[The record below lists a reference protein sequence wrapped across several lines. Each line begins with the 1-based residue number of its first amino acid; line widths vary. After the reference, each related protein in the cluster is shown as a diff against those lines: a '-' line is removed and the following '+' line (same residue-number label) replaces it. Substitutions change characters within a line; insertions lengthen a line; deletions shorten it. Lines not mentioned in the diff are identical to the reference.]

1 MSSAFNKNLKIITAF
16 LPAGKGFEL
25 LEYLHESG
33 YTTANV
39 SNARGSFIAGAL
51 DKTGEPL
58 EEQKEI
64 LTCMVEKDK
73 ADELF
78 ENLYDMAG
86 FDKPGTGFMFI
97 ENLFFGSTY
106 ALPEMGSA

>member
-1 MSSAFNKNLKIITAF
+1 MSAAFNKNLKIITAF

-25 LEYLHESG
+25 LKYLHESG
-33 YTTANV
+33 HTTANV

-64 LTCMVEKDK
+64 LTCMVDSSK

-78 ENLYDMAG
+78 QKLHDLAN
-86 FDKPGTGFMFI
+86 FDKPGSGFMFI

-106 ALPEMGSA
+106 NLPEMSSS